1 MEVMSWGK
9 IHKWLVWQERT
20 PIPDLNDEEQTMRDI
35 PPKMCN
41 SADCACARG
50 CRMLHAMGD

>member
-20 PIPDLNDEEQTMRDI
+20 PIPDLDDEEQTMQDI
-35 PPKMCN
+35 PPKN
-41 SADCACARG
+41 V
-50 CRMLHAMGD
+50 